1 MSPLGRGFQRVQRR
15 EAAKLHVL
23 QTTTH
28 IGVLGKKKGAHS
40 GAKPGYIIVGVKWKY
55 KIMVSFGRTSAPAF
69 FFWLVAR
76 SPAKRTLKKWLL
88 ARSLKKPEQ
97 RKNGFS

>member
-40 GAKPGYIIVGVKWKY
+40 GAKPGYIIVGVSGSTKLW
-55 KIMVSFGRTSAPAF
+55 FRLAELQLRLLL
-69 FFWLVAR
+69 WLVAR
-76 SPAKRTLKKWLL
+76 SPAKRILKKWLL
-88 ARSLKKPEQ
+88 ARSLEKPEQ

>member
-28 IGVLGKKKGAHS
+28 IGVLGKKKGGAFDVEAAISSALGSEETEQNGSAVTFRALNFSS
-40 GAKPGYIIVGVKWKY
+40 GMSRNLP
-55 KIMVSFGRTSAPAF
+55 
-69 FFWLVAR
+69 FWDH
-76 SPAKRTLKKWLL
+76 T
-88 ARSLKKPEQ
+88 
-97 RKNGFS
+97 